1 MTICPRCRTVLWR
14 CDFCHALRCWCAPGS
29 QYHAVARQRQHY
41 TDEGKPYQQS
51 HVKEPRQL
59 TLGRTG

>member
-1 MTICPRCRTVLWR
+1 MICHRCRTVLWR
-14 CDFCHALRCWCAPGS
+14 CDHCHALRCWCAPGS
-29 QYHAVARQRQHY
+29 QYQHY
-41 TDEGKPYQQS
+41 NEQGKPYQQS